1 MSFNHYY
8 QSELTALRQ
17 LGKRFAERSPAL
29 APFLGQ
35 SGRDP
40 DVERLLEGFAFL
52 TGRLRQKL
60 DDELPELT
68 HSLMHLLWPN
78 YMRPLPSFSML
89 QFEPLQRPGPA
100 LRVARGTPVESEPIQ
115 GVKCRF
121 RTCYPTDVLPLDLT
135 GLNYSAKGDG
145 ALLDLRLTMTA
156 KGHINDLGLKQLR
169 LHLHGERYIAQLLYL
184 SLLRYLG
191 RIEVVLLD
199 AEGQPLSKDANGN
212 AQADLTLGADK
223 VSPVGFA
230 EDEALIPYPLNT
242 FRGYRFLQE
251 YYAFQDKFLFVDV
264 GGLEA
269 IRRLPEALLENTQ
282 GLMLR
287 FHIQKAGAQR
297 IRPTRDNVRLY
308 CTPVAN
314 LFSHDAIP
322 IRLDGKQD
330 QYLLLPAEFD
340 SRHCGVFSVDR
351 VTGWKPG
358 GTGYEE
364 YVPFESFEHDQ
375 SFDVPV
381 ARPHYSVRQQ
391 PSMLGDGLETYL
403 SFGLRD
409 LEQHETLSIELT
421 CTNQNLPSQLKE
433 GAICEASEGTPEFL
447 KFRNICAATPSYAP
461 PLHRDFLWKLIS
473 NMSLNYLS
481 LANVEALK
489 VILETYDLPRYY
501 DQKAARVSRKQL
513 DGLMSIRHQHVD
525 RLYRGLPVRGVRTE
539 LEIDPQGY
547 IGEGDVFVFA
557 SVLNEFFALYASLNS
572 YHELRVKSTQGEVY
586 EWTPR
591 MGMQPLL

>member
-78 YMRPLPSFSML
+78 YMRPLPAFSML
-89 QFEPLQRPGPA
+89 QFDPLKRPGPA
-100 LRVARGTPVESEPIQ
+100 LPVPRNTPVESKPIQ
-115 GVKCRF
+115 GVTCRF
-121 RTCYPTDVLPLDLT
+121 RTAFATEVLPLALN
-135 GLNYSAKGDG
+135 GLDYSVKGDG
-145 ALLDLRLTMTA
+145 ALLSLRLAMSA
-156 KGHINDLGLKQLR
+156 DGHLGELDLKQLR
-169 LHLHGERYIAQLLYL
+169 LHLAGERYISQLLYL
-184 SLLRYLG
+184 GLLRHLG
-191 RIEVVLLD
+191 SVQLVLLD
-199 AEGQPLSKDANGN
+199 GDGQALVKDANG
-212 AQADLTLGADK
+212 QAVANLTLGADQLQ
-223 VSPVGFA
+223 PVGFA

-242 FRGYRFLQE
+242 FRGYRYLQE
-251 YYAFQDKFLFVDV
+251 YFAFQDKFLFVDLK
-264 GGLEA
+264 GLDGLK
-269 IRRLPEALLENTQ
+269 RLPPELLERAR
-282 GLMLR
+282 GLQLR
-287 FHIQKAGAQR
+287 FEIHKAGVQR
-297 IRPTRDNVRLY
+297 IRPTLDNVRLY
-308 CTPVAN
+308 CTPVVN
-314 LFSHDAIP
+314 LFAHDAIP

-340 SRHCGVFSVDR
+340 AQHCGVFSVDR

-358 GTGYEE
+358 GKGYEE
-364 YVPFESFEHDQ
+364 YVPFESFEHDP
-375 SFDVPV
+375 SFDVPL

-391 PSMLGDGLETYL
+391 PSLLGDGLETYL
-403 SFGLRD
+403 SFGLRNLD
-409 LEQHETLSIELT
+409 QHETLSIELT
-421 CTNQNLPSQLKE
+421 CTNQNLPRQL
-433 GAICEASEGTPEFL
+433 GLGDICMPCEDTPEFL
-447 KFRNICAATPSYAP
+447 RFRNISAVTPSYAP

-501 DQKAARVSRKQL
+501 DQHQEKVSKRLL
-513 DGLMSIRHQHVD
+513 DGLKKIGHQHVD
-525 RLYRGLPVRGVRTE
+525 RLHRGLPVRGVRTE
-539 LEIDPQGY
+539 LTINPEGY
-547 IGEGDVFVFA
+547 LGEGDLFLFA

-572 YHELRVKSTQGEVY
+572 YHELRVQSTQGELY
-586 EWTPR
+586 QWTPR
-591 MGMQPLL
+591 MGQQPLL

>member
-78 YMRPLPSFSML
+78 YMRPLPAFSML
-89 QFEPLQRPGPA
+89 QFDPLKRPGPG
-100 LRVARGTPVESEPIQ
+100 LPVPRNTPVESKPIQ
-115 GVKCRF
+115 GVTCRF
-121 RTCYPTDVLPLDLT
+121 RTTFATEVLPLTLS
-135 GLNYSAKGDG
+135 GLDYSVKGDG
-145 ALLDLRLTMTA
+145 ALLSLRLAMTA
-156 KGHINDLGLKQLR
+156 EGHLGEVGVKRLR
-169 LHLHGERYIAQLLYL
+169 LHLSGERYISQLLYL
-184 SLLRYLG
+184 SLLRHLDN
-191 RIEVVLLD
+191 IELVL
-199 AEGQPLSKDANGN
+199 
-212 AQADLTLGADK
+212 LGADGQALVK
-223 VSPVGFA
+223 DVNGIPQSSVRLAANQVQPVGFA
-230 EDEALIPYPLNT
+230 EDEALVPYPLNT
-242 FRGYRFLQE
+242 FRGYRYLQE
-251 YYAFQDKFLFVDV
+251 YFSFQDKFLFVDLN
-264 GGLEA
+264 GLDSLARLPHELIKQTRGLE
-269 IRRLPEALLENTQ
+269 
-282 GLMLR
+282 LR
-287 FHIQKAGAQR
+287 FDIRKAGVQR
-297 IRPTRDNVRLY
+297 IRPTLDNVRLY
-308 CTPVAN
+308 CTPVVN

-330 QYLLLPAEFD
+330 QYLLQPAEFD
-340 SRHCGVFSVDR
+340 SAHCAVFSVDR

-358 GTGYEE
+358 GSGYEE
-364 YVPFESFEHDQ
+364 YVPFESFEHDA
-375 SFDVPV
+375 SFDVPH

-391 PSMLGDGLETYL
+391 SSLLGDGLETYL
-403 SFGLRD
+403 SFGLRNQ
-409 LEQHETLSIELT
+409 EQHETLSIELT
-421 CTNQNLPSQLKE
+421 CTNQDLPRQLRL
-433 GAICEASEGTPEFL
+433 GDICLPCEETPEFL
-447 KFRNICAATPSYAP
+447 SFRNISAVTASYAP

-501 DQKAARVSRKQL
+501 DQHAEKVSRRLL
-513 DGLMSIRHQHVD
+513 DGLKNISHQHVD
-525 RLYRGLPVRGVRTE
+525 RLHRGLPIRGVRTE
-539 LEIDPQGY
+539 LSINPEGY
-547 IGEGDVFVFA
+547 VGEGDLFLFA

-586 EWTPR
+586 QWTPR
-591 MGMQPLL
+591 MGQQPLL

>member
-78 YMRPLPSFSML
+78 YMRPLPAFSML
-89 QFEPLQRPGPA
+89 QFDPLKRPGPA
-100 LRVARGTPVESEPIQ
+100 LTVPRSTPVESRPVQ
-115 GVKCRF
+115 GVTCRF
-121 RTCYPTDVLPLDLT
+121 RTAYATEVLPLALQALD
-135 GLNYSAKGDG
+135 YSVKGSG
-145 ALLDLRLTMTA
+145 ALLSLHLQMSA
-156 KGHINDLGLKQLR
+156 EGHLGEVGLQRLR
-169 LHLHGERYIAQLLYL
+169 LHLAGEPYISQLLYL
-184 SLLRYLG
+184 SLLRHLG
-191 RIEVVLLD
+191 SIEIVVLD
-199 AEGQPLSKDANGN
+199 AQGKPLSGPDDKPLKPLPLAT
-212 AQADLTLGADK
+212 AQLE
-223 VSPVGFA
+223 PVGFA

-242 FRGYRFLQE
+242 FRGYRYLQE
-251 YYAFQDKFLFVDV
+251 YFVFPDKFLFVELKGLDV
-264 GGLEA
+264 LQRLSPEQLKQARGLE
-269 IRRLPEALLENTQ
+269 
-282 GLMLR
+282 LR
-287 FHIQKAGAQR
+287 FNIQKAGVQR
-297 IRPTRDNVRLY
+297 IRPTLDNVRLY
-308 CTPVAN
+308 CTPVVN
-314 LFSHDAIP
+314 LFPHDAIP

-330 QYLLLPAEFD
+330 QYLLLPAEYD
-340 SRHCGVFSVDR
+340 SQQCGVFSVDR

-358 GTGYEE
+358 GMGYED
-364 YVPFESFEHDQ
+364 YVPFESFEHDP

-391 PSMLGDGLETYL
+391 PSLLGEGQDTWL

-409 LEQHETLSIELT
+409 HDQHETLSIELT
-421 CTNQNLPSQLKE
+421 CTNQNLPRQLKP
-433 GAICEASEGTPEFL
+433 GDICLPSEDTPEFL
-447 KFRNICAATPSYAP
+447 SFRNIGAVTPSYAP
-461 PLHRDFLWKLIS
+461 PLQRDYLWKLIS

-501 DQKAARVSRKQL
+501 DKHAASVSRRRL
-513 DGLMSIRHQHVD
+513 AGLKRIGHERVD
-525 RLYRGLPVRGVRTE
+525 RLHRGLPVRGVRTE
-539 LEIDPQGY
+539 LTMDQDGFL
-547 IGEGDVFVFA
+547 GEGDLFLFA

-572 YHELRVKSTQGEVY
+572 YHELRVRSEQGEIY
-586 EWTPR
+586 QWTPR
-591 MGMQPLL
+591 MGQQPLL